1 MLLFEVADFS
11 LCLQLFTRLERDWP
25 ARFVGRTE
33 SRFVA
38 VDLDPASEPIGALLE
53 SVARWAFEVGLP
65 SVHYHV
71 GEQMSVVFAAP

>member
-25 ARFVGRTE
+25 ARLVGRTE

-38 VDLDPASEPIGALLE
+38 VELDPASQRMEALRD
-53 SVARWAFEVGLP
+53 SVARWAFEVGFP
-65 SVHYHV
+65 SVRYHV
-71 GEQMSVVFAAP
+71 GEQMFVVLAAS